1 MPSSAS
7 SIRSRSVWL
16 PTEKCPVPGVDGAG
30 EEAAVWEEDGRME
43 ALVSVTGVPSL
54 TGWTADLLTVL
65 EEANSVYKWRRTVST

>member
-16 PTEKCPVPGVDGAG
+16 LTGSCPVRGVEGAG

-43 ALVSVTGVPSL
+43 ALVPVTGVPSL
-54 TGWTADLLTVL
+54 AGWTEDSDLLMVL
-65 EEANSVYKWRRTVST
+65 EEAASV